1 MDERE
6 EARAELKIRRLKN
19 GWLLKGK
26 DGWNAFQD
34 MGGLLAAVEGALT
47 QAAPEPDSQQQF
59 FHPDYPLKRKA

>member
-26 DGWNAFQD
+26 GGWNAFQD
-34 MGGLLAAVEGALT
+34 MKGLLAAVEEALT

-59 FHPDYPLKRKA
+59 FHPEYPRKRKA